1 MVYIYINK
9 IKHDFLTKTNKT
21 HDERQEALARF
32 DRGHARVL
40 VTTDVCARGIDV
52 QGVSCVVNYDLPRGE
67 GAMATYIHRI
77 GRAGRYGRTGIAIN
91 FVSQRDAGKFR
102 ILYNIIVYFIIKL
115 TFSKKSNSTTLL
127 GQLRAIERFYDTEI
141 AEMPADF
148 AASIA

>member
-1 MVYIYINK
+1 M
-9 IKHDFLTKTNKT
+9 
-21 HDERQEALARF
+21 
-32 DRGHARVL
+32 
-40 VTTDVCARGIDV
+40 

-102 ILYNIIVYFIIKL
+102 ILILYNIIVYFIIKL
-115 TFSKKSNSTTLL
+115 TFSKKSNSITLL